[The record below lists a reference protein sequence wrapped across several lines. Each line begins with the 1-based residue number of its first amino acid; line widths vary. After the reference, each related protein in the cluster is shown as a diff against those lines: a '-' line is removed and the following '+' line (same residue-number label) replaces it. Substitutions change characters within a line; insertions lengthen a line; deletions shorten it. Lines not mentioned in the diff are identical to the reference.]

1 MSVLFVADR
10 RGSTDPTTPFVFWQ
24 PGGGPNRPNQQKKGP
39 ASGGLLVPEDNFRI
53 AFQAV

>member
-1 MSVLFVADR
+1 MSVLFVAVR
-10 RGSTDPTTPFVFWQ
+10 RGSTDPAFRFVFWQ
-24 PGGGPNRPNQQKKGP
+24 PGGSPNRASQQKKGP